1 MIRGGSPLAG
11 KRAGTT
17 KPEAFVAFA
26 ALFCAAALPA
36 AAQEFDRELVYDGG
50 EHPWV
55 GTVPW
60 VYYNWG
66 GNIGGLYHFGNE
78 TSTMGGISEE
88 TWRYIFREDHQGT
101 VKILHTVSPGEI
113 VVESGDYVFAPAGW
127 EDNGLLNQSVDGSIK
142 GSGDLIV
149 NAGASLAIYID
160 NEYSGD
166 TIVEGTLTAAVNED
180 SGYNT
185 GHGAFGTGALRVEST
200 GTVNLNGTVQK
211 NAAVEIAGTLNL
223 GENKSGAAAYNPF
236 ETATGAVSLVS
247 GGTLDLGGNAN
258 VTMPLAVSGGTIAH
272 GTLSGDVAVALA
284 LGEDLKLDGATLS
297 QTVSGL
303 ELSGGSA
310 VSLENGASLS
320 VNGLVVEVSSV
331 DAAAITLSGNSALT
345 LGGSL
350 QLNIDDALLAELLEN
365 QGTASVQV
373 VSVADAGDSGAA
385 DCIKGTFASVQVND
399 GSQWKA
405 TFDPTT
411 GGVLI
416 SAVPEPAFIGLLFG
430 AFGLLHATRR
440 RPRSRRASAF
450 PPRAR
455 HAFFRLTPRRG
466 KILIA
471 FSVSNFNK
479 DRHKQCFVSDCNAT
493 VQLTRRFT
501 ASPFAKTPHAATGAS
516 LKSSAP
522 TILRPKARRSG

>member
-185 GHGAFGTGALRVEST
+185 GHGAFGTGTLRVGST

-211 NAAVEIAGTLNL
+211 NAAAEIAGTLNL
-223 GENKSGAAAYNPF
+223 GENRSGATAAYNPF

-272 GTLSGDVAVALA
+272 GTLSGNVDVALA
-284 LGEDLKLDGATLS
+284 PDADLKLDGATLS

-345 LGGSL
+345 LGGLL

-385 DCIKGTFASVQVND
+385 DC
-399 GSQWKA
+399 
-405 TFDPTT
+405 
-411 GGVLI
+411 
-416 SAVPEPAFIGLLFG
+416 SAHF
-430 AFGLLHATRR
+430 R
-440 RPRSRRASAF
+440 RSRARVHRPALRSVRPASRDAQASAF
-450 PPRAR
+450 PPPASLTRRQGSSETAPR
-455 HAFFRLTPRRG
+455 RAFFRLTPRRG

-471 FSVSNFNK
+471 FSFSIFNK

-501 ASPFAKTPHAATGAS
+501 ASPFAKTPHAATGVS

>member
-50 EHPWV
+50 KNRWW
-55 GTVPW
+55 GTI
-60 VYYNWG
+60 YNWG

-78 TSTMGGISEE
+78 TSSMVGFSEE
-88 TWRYIFREDHQGT
+88 TWRYVFREDHQGT

-127 EDNGLLNQSVDGSIK
+127 EDDGLLSVDGSIK

-166 TIVEGTLTAAVNED
+166 TIVKGTLTAAVNEDSED

-185 GHGAFGTGALRVEST
+185 GHGAFGTGTLRVGST
-200 GTVNLNGTVQK
+200 GTVNLNGTVQS
-211 NAAVEIAGTLNL
+211 NSEAEIAGTLNL
-223 GENKSGAAAYNPF
+223 GENKSGAEAAYNPF
-236 ETATGAVSLVS
+236 AEATRAVSLVS
-247 GGTLDLGGNAN
+247 GGALDLGGNTN
-258 VTMPLAVSGGTIAH
+258 VTMPLSVSGGTIAH
-272 GTLSGDVAVALA
+272 GTLSGNVEVALA
-284 LGEDLKLDGATLS
+284 SGADLKLDGATLS
-297 QTVSGL
+297 QTVSDL
-303 ELSGGSA
+303 KLSGGSS

-320 VNGLVVEVSSV
+320 VNGLSVDISSA
-331 DAAAITLSGNSALT
+331 DAAAITLSGNSKLT
-345 LGGSL
+345 LGGAL
-350 QLNIDDALLAELLEN
+350 QLNITDELLEELIGN
-365 QGTASVQV
+365 QASATVQV
-373 VSVADAGDSGAA
+373 VSVANAGDSGAA
-385 DCIKGTFASVQVND
+385 DCIRGTFASVQVND
-399 GSQWKA
+399 GSRWTA

-440 RPRSRRASAF
+440 RPHSRRARDTHFSA
-450 PPRAR
+450 
-455 HAFFRLTPRRG
+455 
-466 KILIA
+466 
-471 FSVSNFNK
+471 
-479 DRHKQCFVSDCNAT
+479 
-493 VQLTRRFT
+493 
-501 ASPFAKTPHAATGAS
+501 
-516 LKSSAP
+516 
-522 TILRPKARRSG
+522 

>member
-1 MIRGGSPLAG
+1 MIRGDSPLAG

-26 ALFCAAALPA
+26 ALFCAATFPA
-36 AAQEFDRELVYDGG
+36 AAQEIDRELVYDGG
-50 EHPWV
+50 EQTWW
-55 GTVPW
+55 GTVPR
-60 VYYNWG
+60 VDYNWS
-66 GNIGGLYHFGNE
+66 GNIGGLYHFGDE
-78 TSTMGGISEE
+78 TFFNWFSEE
-88 TWRYIFREDHQGT
+88 TCRYVFREDHQGT

-127 EDNGLLNQSVDGSIK
+127 EDGTMSVDGSIK

-185 GHGAFGTGALRVEST
+185 GHGAFGTGTLRVGST

-211 NAAVEIAGTLNL
+211 NAAAEIAGTLNL
-223 GENKSGAAAYNPF
+223 GENRSGATAAYNPF

-258 VTMPLAVSGGTIAH
+258 VTMPLSVSGGTIAH
-272 GTLSGDVAVALA
+272 GTLSGNVEVALA
-284 LGEDLKLDGATLS
+284 SGADLKLDGATLS
-297 QTVSGL
+297 RTVSDL
-303 ELSGGSA
+303 ELSGGSS

-320 VNGLVVEVSSV
+320 VNGLSVEISSA

-350 QLNIDDALLAELLEN
+350 QLNIDDALLEALIES
-365 QGTASVQV
+365 QGKATVQV

-385 DCIKGTFASVQVND
+385 DCIRGTFASVQVND
-399 GSQWKA
+399 GSRWTA
-405 TFDPTT
+405 TFDPAT

-440 RPRSRRASAF
+440 RPRSRRARDTHFSA
-450 PPRAR
+450 
-455 HAFFRLTPRRG
+455 
-466 KILIA
+466 
-471 FSVSNFNK
+471 
-479 DRHKQCFVSDCNAT
+479 
-493 VQLTRRFT
+493 
-501 ASPFAKTPHAATGAS
+501 
-516 LKSSAP
+516 
-522 TILRPKARRSG
+522 